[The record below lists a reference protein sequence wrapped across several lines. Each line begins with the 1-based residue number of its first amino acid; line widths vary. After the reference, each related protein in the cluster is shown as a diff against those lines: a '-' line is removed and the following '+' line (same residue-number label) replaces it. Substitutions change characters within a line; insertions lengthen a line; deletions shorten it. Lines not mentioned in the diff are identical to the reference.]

1 MIFATDK
8 IRLRALEPE
17 DLEWLYRMENDD
29 TLWDCGRSNVPYSRY
44 VLRSYIAEARHDVYA
59 DGQVRLA
66 VVEQKGQSVVGCVD
80 LVDFSPRHLR
90 AEVGIAIFPKF
101 RRQGYATAALRML
114 SGYARNYLHLRQ
126 LYAVVSGDNVGA
138 LQLFGQCGD
147 DSSALLPDW
156 LRKNDGTFA
165 QAFLLRCGL

>member
-1 MIFATDK
+1 MER

-17 DLEWLYRMENDD
+17 DLEWLYRVENDE
-29 TLWDCGRSNVPYSRY
+29 TIWKWGNTNVPYSRY

-114 SGYARNYLHLRQ
+114 SGS
-126 LYAVVSGDNVGA
+126 VVSGDNVGA
-138 LQLFGQCGD
+138 LQLFRQCGY
-147 DSSALLPDW
+147 DSCAMLPDW